1 MVMNE
6 QGKAKGDA
14 ASNFRDGLARG
25 ALLFSLLIPAFF
37 AYAALGS
44 RFGLH
49 DWRFGLGT
57 LMREYGPILL
67 IAGVCLGF
75 VALGLSL
82 LIKPRRGALSALVT
96 ILIPALGLGYAVYVQ
111 RQAAAIPP
119 IHDVATD
126 VLDPPTFSPEQ
137 LAARGPSA
145 NSVDLAANRIPA
157 GWSNPAFADKATT
170 DLIAEHYSD
179 LTPLPIGLPPEEAF
193 AIALRAAEAQGWTIT
208 ASQEP
213 SLSQEGRIEATATS
227 FWFGFVDDIVVRV
240 RATSDGAVI
249 DARSTSRVGLSDLG
263 ANAARLRA
271 FSEAVVAE
279 LTPRV

>member
-1 MVMNE
+1 
-6 QGKAKGDA
+6 
-14 ASNFRDGLARG
+14 
-25 ALLFSLLIPAFF
+25 
-37 AYAALGS
+37 
-44 RFGLH
+44 
-49 DWRFGLGT
+49 
-57 LMREYGPILL
+57 MREYGPILL

-179 LTPLPIGLPPEEAF
+179 LTPLPMGLPPEEAF